1 MARRCKFY
9 TRVAA
14 FTREILFS
22 SREEN
27 SLFFSQKVIFFLL
40 YGDQAYLTE
49 KAGIMTSLNDAT
61 LARVTFEKYATRI
74 SDEVAY
80 RIFEW
85 FSSQLDTLLHIV
97 KLLITLVEF

>member
-1 MARRCKFY
+1 MRYCFRQEKKIHF
-9 TRVAA
+9 
-14 FTREILFS
+14 
-22 SREEN
+22 
-27 SLFFSQKVIFFLL
+27 FFSQKVIFFLL

-49 KAGIMTSLNDAT
+49 NAGIMTSLNDAT
-61 LARVTFEKYATRI
+61 LARVTLETYATRI

>member
-1 MARRCKFY
+1 
-9 TRVAA
+9 
-14 FTREILFS
+14 
-22 SREEN
+22 
-27 SLFFSQKVIFFLL
+27 
-40 YGDQAYLTE
+40 
-49 KAGIMTSLNDAT
+49 MTSLNDAT
-61 LARVTFEKYATRI
+61 LARVTLETYGTRI